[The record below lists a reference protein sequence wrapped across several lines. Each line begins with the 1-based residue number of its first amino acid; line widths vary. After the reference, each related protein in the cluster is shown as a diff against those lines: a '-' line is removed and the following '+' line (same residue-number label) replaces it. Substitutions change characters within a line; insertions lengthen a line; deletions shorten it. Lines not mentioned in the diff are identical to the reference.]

1 MPLTP
6 IDDVAY
12 ALAYADGRAAALEF
26 RDDHTEEEC
35 TKEAEDGS
43 EPAEELISARGA
55 WLVRRWGIDW
65 ETQGRA
71 ACSEYNRGYRTAL
84 LEGGHRRP

>member
-1 MPLTP
+1 MPSTQ

-26 RDDHTEEEC
+26 RDYHTEEEC
-35 TKEAEDGS
+35 TKEAENGS
-43 EPAEELISARGA
+43 EPAEEAIEALGA
-55 WLVRRWGIDW
+55 WLVRRWGVDW

-71 ACSEYNRGYRTAL
+71 ACVEYNRGYRTAL
-84 LEGGHRRP
+84 LED